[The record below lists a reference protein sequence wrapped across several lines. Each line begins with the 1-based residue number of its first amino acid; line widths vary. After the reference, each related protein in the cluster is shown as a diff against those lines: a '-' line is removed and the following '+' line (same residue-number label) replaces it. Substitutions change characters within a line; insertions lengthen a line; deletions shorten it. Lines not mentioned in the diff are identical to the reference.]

1 LRPKICVSVME
12 STVRRTTRALRKLEH
27 EDPDFVEIRFDA
39 MKSTRSISEIRD
51 ATDRPLIA
59 TYRSRGQSGL
69 FSGTEE
75 MRMKTLTQAAEDGFD
90 YVDVELNVKDFTK
103 TVRQLKQHGARVI
116 VSYHDR
122 NGTPPQR
129 ALESIL
135 EREKRAGGE
144 ICKIVGTAKN
154 YADSLRCLTFV
165 NEHARGTR
173 LVCFCMGRLGIAS
186 RVLSPVFGAYFTF
199 ASPSS
204 GRETASGQISIDK
217 LRALYKE
224 LGVA

>member
-1 LRPKICVSVME
+1 ME
-12 STVRRTTRALRKLEH
+12 RTVQRTARTLRKLEH
-27 EDPDFVEIRFDA
+27 ENPDFIEIRFDA
-39 MKSTRSISEIRD
+39 MKSASSISEIRD

-59 TYRSRGQSGL
+59 TNRSRGQGGF

-75 MRMKTLTQAAEDGFD
+75 MRIKTLTQAAEDAFD
-90 YVDVELNVKDFTK
+90 YVDVELNTKYVSK

-122 NGTPPQR
+122 NGTPAQQG
-129 ALESIL
+129 LESIL
-135 EREKRAGGE
+135 EREKRAGGD
-144 ICKIVGTAKN
+144 ICKIVGTGKN

-173 LVCFCMGRLGIAS
+173 LVCFCMGRVGIAS
-186 RVLSPVFGAYFTF
+186 RVLSPIFGAYFTF

-204 GRETASGQISIDK
+204 GRETASGQIPIDK

>member
-1 LRPKICVSVME
+1 
-12 STVRRTTRALRKLEH
+12 
-27 EDPDFVEIRFDA
+27 
-39 MKSTRSISEIRD
+39 
-51 ATDRPLIA
+51 
-59 TYRSRGQSGL
+59 
-69 FSGTEE
+69 
-75 MRMKTLTQAAEDGFD
+75 MRLKTLTQAAEDGFD
-90 YVDVELNVKDFTK
+90 YVDVELNTKNVTK

-122 NGTPPQR
+122 NGTPAQR

-135 EREKRAGGE
+135 ERQKRAGGD

-154 YADSLRCLTFV
+154 FADNLRCLTFV

-186 RVLSPVFGAYFTF
+186 RVLSPIFGAYLTF

-204 GRETASGQISIDK
+204 GRETASGQIPINK
-217 LRALYKE
+217 LRALYME